1 MVNPVDPILNVVYP
15 LAKFLQMQKLHIAVA
30 ESCTGGF
37 IAQSLTAI
45 AGSSSW
51 FDRGFVT
58 YSNAAKMQML
68 GVQAATL
75 AQFGAVSAETALEMV
90 VGALRHSESEMA
102 IAVTGIAG
110 PDGGSATK
118 PVGTVFIAWGIKEQ
132 GNYCEQAHFAGDR
145 LAVRT
150 QTVIRS
156 LEYGLKFF
164 SGSVSV

>member
-1 MVNPVDPILNVVYP
+1 MDVALP
-15 LAKFLQMQKLHIAVA
+15 LAKFLQTQQLHIAVA

-45 AGSSSW
+45 SGSSAW

-75 AQFGAVSAETALEMV
+75 AALGAVSAETALEMAA
-90 VGALRHSESEMA
+90 GALTFSESDVS

-110 PDGGSATK
+110 PDGGTATK
-118 PVGTVFIAWGIKEQ
+118 PVGTVFIAWGIKGQ
-132 GNYCEQAHFAGDR
+132 GHYCEQAHFKGDR

-150 QTVIRS
+150 QTVIRA
-156 LEYGLKFF
+156 LDYGLAFF
-164 SGSVSV
+164 SRGR